1 MSVPASWACASH
13 AGVRPRLSRCC
24 HRHEQERLSAS
35 CGQRTNSAQL
45 TAIFELLAS
54 CQNFD
59 TQLAPEDSSSEIQN
73 NQDLGSLIAL
83 ACRRLMAGASFP
95 NFQSNCPSAMW
106 ALLVQV
112 KRDILARDTGGK
124 ERDC

>member
-1 MSVPASWACASH
+1 MLVAGRERISSADRDLRTPRFVPDSDA
-13 AGVRPRLSRCC
+13 
-24 HRHEQERLSAS
+24 
-35 CGQRTNSAQL
+35 
-45 TAIFELLAS
+45 
-54 CQNFD
+54 
-59 TQLAPEDSSSEIQN
+59 QLAPEDSSSEIQN

-83 ACRRLMAGASFP
+83 ACRRLMAEASFP

-112 KRDILARDTGGK
+112 KRDTLAHDTGRK